1 MNYEPVTEGVDPPSL
16 GGGAAGELLEVV
28 PLWRRVSPQEGAVG
42 EGLGDLLGDPVVGQ
56 DHALGHRLV
65 DLEVL
70 LRLDVL
76 HVRRLELEADLG
88 ALQLQR
94 PAPLPPPLDAL
105 PDLAQHQQR
114 LPQHAVPLGQALL
127 RQALYRMVREIY
139 TS

>member
-76 HVRRLELEADLG
+76 HVRRLG
-88 ALQLQR
+88 R
-94 PAPLPPPLDAL
+94 NSMYSKM
-105 PDLAQHQQR
+105 AQNLHNIVHE
-114 LPQHAVPLGQALL
+114 PQ
-127 RQALYRMVREIY
+127 I
-139 TS
+139 